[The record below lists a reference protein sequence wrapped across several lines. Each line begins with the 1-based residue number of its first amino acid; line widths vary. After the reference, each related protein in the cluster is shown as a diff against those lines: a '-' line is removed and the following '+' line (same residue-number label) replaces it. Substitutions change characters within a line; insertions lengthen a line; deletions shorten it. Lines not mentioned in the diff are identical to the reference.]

1 MLLDNSGI
9 KEVTITVNFYNNL
22 EKAKKE
28 YLWNITKVILIKD
41 MYRLNRLFQK
51 ERKVILMNSTYNLD
65 PAVQHRELNL
75 VTCDGTQWRIMGEK
89 ECKYI

>member
-1 MLLDNSGI
+1 MSKIQLSYYTKTPKYVRKMLLDNSGI

-41 MYRLNRLFQK
+41 MYRLNRLF
-51 ERKVILMNSTYNLD
+51 
-65 PAVQHRELNL
+65 
-75 VTCDGTQWRIMGEK
+75 
-89 ECKYI
+89 